1 VKFEKGDFVIRDVP
15 LGWRSLTTDEI
26 SDPPDAPGDFEIV
39 IEYENHIEKDLKGSL
54 AAIEGHQDWS
64 YALA

>member
-1 VKFEKGDFVIRDVP
+1 MKFEKRDLIRRDVR

-26 SDPPDAPGDFEIV
+26 SDPPDAPSDFEIV
-39 IEYENHIEKDLKGSL
+39 IEHENHIEKDLKGSL

-64 YALA
+64 RALA